1 MSATDAEM
9 GTAGIGGT
17 LIRDGA
23 VLGPRGWWNPGYV
36 YLEQGKVRA
45 AGAGAP
51 PPALAEAAGRVLSA
65 RGKTVLP
72 GLINAHT
79 HFSQVLMRG
88 LAGGRPLVQWLK
100 ELIWPLQNALTP
112 EEMHLA
118 GLLGLVENLHC
129 GVTHV
134 VQHHKVVRG
143 PAFTDA
149 VCRAAQTVGLR
160 MTLARSWADMGA
172 NPEPAEAILED
183 LRRLYRA
190 WHRPGWLEIANGP
203 ISTWRC
209 SERTMQATHALAGEY
224 GAPTH
229 VHVAESQDEVR
240 MTLELFG
247 RRPVHW
253 LESIGVLDQ
262 RTQVVHAVWLEESEK
277 ELLAQRGATVVH
289 CPVSNMVLGSGIAPA
304 ADLMRRGVRV
314 LLGTDG
320 PASNDTQDI
329 WETLKA
335 AVGLARVAN
344 LDPTLLPPAQ
354 ALRLITDGR
363 TVQEGA
369 SADII
374 IVNVRH
380 ARAVPVHD
388 LDSALVLCTHGCD
401 VETVIVDGR
410 ILMEDGRVLVL
421 DEPALL
427 EEAEAVLRHLRR
439 RLGWE

>member
-1 MSATDAEM
+1 MSTGGVER
-9 GTAGIGGT
+9 GSAGGI

-23 VLGPRGWWNPGYV
+23 VLAPEGWWKPGYV

-51 PPALAEAAGRVLSA
+51 PLELERIAERIVEA
-65 RGKTVLP
+65 RGKAVLP
-72 GLINAHT
+72 GVINAHT

-100 ELIWPLQNALTP
+100 ELIWPLQSALTP
-112 EEMHLA
+112 EEMGLA
-118 GLLGLVENLHC
+118 ALVGLVENLHC

-172 NPEPAEAILED
+172 NPEPADAILDD
-183 LRRLYRA
+183 LRRLYRE
-190 WHRPGWLEIANGP
+190 WHQPGGLEIANGP

-209 SERTMQATHALAGEY
+209 SVDTMQKTHALAGEF
-224 GAPTH
+224 GAPSH
-229 VHVAESQDEVR
+229 IHVAETQEEVE

-247 RRPVHW
+247 RRPVDW

-262 RTQVVHAVWLEESEK
+262 RTQVVHAVWLEEGEK
-277 ELLAQRGATVVH
+277 QRLAERGATVVH
-289 CPVSNMVLGSGIAPA
+289 CPVSNMVLGSGIAPV
-304 ADLMRRGVRV
+304 ADFLRKGVRV

-329 WETLKA
+329 WETLKS

-369 SADII
+369 PADII
-374 IVNVRH
+374 IVNLRH

-388 LDSALVLCTHGCD
+388 LDSALTLCTHGSD
-401 VETVIVDGR
+401 VDTVIVDGR
-410 ILMEDGRVLVL
+410 ILMEEGRVLVI

-427 EEAEAVLRHLRR
+427 EEAESALRHLRR

>member
-1 MSATDAEM
+1 MS
-9 GTAGIGGT
+9 IGGVERGSAGGI

-23 VLGPRGWWNPGYV
+23 VLAPEGWWKPGYV

-45 AGAGAP
+45 AGAGDP
-51 PPALAEAAGRVLSA
+51 PPALVEAAGRVLSA
-65 RGKTVLP
+65 RGKAVLP
-72 GLINAHT
+72 GVINAHT

-100 ELIWPLQNALTP
+100 ELIWPLQSALTP
-112 EEMHLA
+112 EEMRLA
-118 GLLGLVENLHC
+118 ALVGLVENLHC

-172 NPEPAEAILED
+172 NPEPADAILDD
-183 LRRLYRA
+183 LRRLYRE
-190 WHRPGWLEIANGP
+190 WHQPGRLEIANGP

-209 SERTMQATHALAGEY
+209 SVDTMQKTHALAGEF

-229 VHVAESQDEVR
+229 IHVAETQEEVE

-247 RRPVHW
+247 RRPVDW

-262 RTQVVHAVWLEESEK
+262 RTQVVHAVWLEEGEK
-277 ELLAQRGATVVH
+277 QRLAERGATVVH
-289 CPVSNMVLGSGIAPA
+289 CPVSNMVLGSGIAPV
-304 ADLMRRGVRV
+304 ADFLRKGVRV

-369 SADII
+369 PADII
-374 IVNVRH
+374 LVNLRH
-380 ARAVPVHD
+380 ARAAPVHD
-388 LDSALVLCTHGCD
+388 LDSALTLCTHGSD
-401 VETVIVDGR
+401 VDTVIVDGR
-410 ILMEDGRVLVL
+410 ILMEEGRVLVI

-427 EEAEAVLRHLRR
+427 EEAESALRHLRR